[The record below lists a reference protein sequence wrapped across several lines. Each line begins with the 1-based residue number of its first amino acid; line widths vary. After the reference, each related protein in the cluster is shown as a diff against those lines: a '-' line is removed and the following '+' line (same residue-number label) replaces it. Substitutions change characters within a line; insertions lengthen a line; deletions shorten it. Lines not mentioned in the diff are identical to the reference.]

1 MFKGEGRCDKFDHQ
15 ICADG
20 FIFGSVGCYVMPH
33 ERQDWQAVQCG
44 CGYWNPTLT
53 PDTAGDE
60 VLIFG
65 EENVEDLGNGQQG
78 ECEIV
83 YGKGDEE
90 IFHTF
95 VQFLQVGV
103 QNDKAGH

>member
-65 EENVEDLGNGQQG
+65 EENVEGLRDRDQG
-78 ECEIV
+78 ACEIV
-83 YGKGDEE
+83 
-90 IFHTF
+90 
-95 VQFLQVGV
+95 
-103 QNDKAGH
+103 